1 MKKIYYWS
9 PCLNKVGTYKSTINS
24 AISLSRYSKKNYQIK
39 IINTCGEWNDCEE
52 LFRLNN
58 IEVIH
63 LGYNYFKHLPKVG
76 FVGSR
81 VSYLIIIL
89 SSIIP
94 LIKLLNK
101 DKPEFLIIHLLTLL
115 PLLLARYFKN
125 STNFILRISGYPK
138 LNFLRKSIWKF
149 TADYLSKITCP
160 SKDLMLQLYNQKV
173 FLKEKLYFLP
183 DPILNLKE
191 ILKKK
196 RESINEYDYKKKYFI
211 SVGRL
216 TKQKNF
222 DYLINEFK
230 SFCDNNADYNL
241 LIFGEGELKD
251 ELKNKINKYHLTD
264 KVFLMGHT
272 DNVYKFMINAEAFIL
287 SSLWEDP
294 GFVLIEAA
302 ICNLFIVSSNCKNGP
317 TEFLN
322 SGKGGILFK
331 SNKEEALKNALNEF
345 LTEKNK
351 KNKLI
356 LSKKNSKKYTLY
368 RHYNYFK
375 KAISD

>member
-63 LGYNYFKHLPKVG
+63 FGYNYFKHLPKVG
-76 FVGSR
+76 FIGSR
-81 VSYLIIIL
+81 FSYLIIIL

-264 KVFLMGHT
+264 NVFLMGHS

-356 LSKKNSKKYTLY
+356 LSKKNSKKYTLF

-375 KAISD
+375 KAILD